1 MAQSARIVYIEPNDI
16 ASVKGIN
23 GGRIDNVTWN
33 PEDLNMSVDLQVV
46 VPDVN
51 DCGLVDYSDKAFN
64 MSLFEGKKLNGKNYL
79 TTDYVNIGF
88 QEFSKNGVSDMET
101 LGVNSIDINCDEYF
115 FPEVSV
121 KMTDVRGNSLLSPTE
136 YGYYEDL
143 REEATGEK
151 NNFKNLYKCLFHFPY
166 PKFFLTVKGFYG
178 TNVTFELAQSD
189 FKTTFNSDT
198 GNFDVELNFKGYLY
212 G

>member
-33 PEDLNMSVDLQVV
+33 PDDLNMSVDLQVV

-88 QEFSKNGVSDMET
+88 QEFRKNGVSDRET
-101 LGVNSIDINCDEYF
+101 LGVNSIDINFDEYF

-143 REEATGEK
+143 REAATGEK
-151 NNFKNLYKCLFHFPY
+151 NHFKNLYK
-166 PKFFLTVKGFYG
+166 
-178 TNVTFELAQSD
+178 
-189 FKTTFNSDT
+189 
-198 GNFDVELNFKGYLY
+198 
-212 G
+212 